1 MLQLYL
7 GKQTAEL
14 DNVLE
19 SPMNKQSG
27 YRLVIE
33 QFLLAFAC
41 FKFLFLDIIS
51 INTAVGCKTAKN
63 IWFGQSR
70 RPKMMLLLNTSV
82 IGQLIAPLG
91 L

>member
-41 FKFLFLDIIS
+41 FKFSFLDIIS
-51 INTAVGCKTAKN
+51 INTAVGCKTAK
-63 IWFGQSR
+63 IFGLDKAEGR
-70 RPKMMLLLNTSV
+70 R
-82 IGQLIAPLG
+82 
-91 L
+91 